1 MRGKAKGQRPKAM
14 LARRT
19 NRAKNR
25 CALVFGLWPLAFLLT
40 FLLAGCDTNPHPA
53 PLRKTRDDGTP
64 WRVRYAYLA
73 DDPRGLDPQHAYD
86 QMAHRIHEA
95 IFDTLIEYHP
105 LKTDPFELVPALLE
119 ALPERT
125 VETDGKVTYTCRLKR
140 GINYHNDACFP
151 GGKGR
156 EVVAEDVHFAWLR
169 ICDPKVE
176 CPIYATLEPVVIG
189 MHELYEAAK
198 KAGKF
203 DYSARLPGLEVVDSH
218 TFKIR
223 LSKPYPQIVYWLAMQ
238 FTTPVPREAVEYH
251 DGTLHPGEAKRRDK
265 FDWHPVGT
273 GPFQIAEYEQAHRFR
288 LVRNPD
294 YRTTVFPSD
303 GFPPEKAEWLKQFAG
318 QKLPMIDEI
327 EWPILRETSSMWL
340 LARQGYFDGTAVAKD
355 SFGRI
360 VSSNHA
366 LAPDLKAKGMMLEK
380 DTELSTFF
388 ISFNCADPV
397 LANKKLRK
405 ALACA
410 YNPQGYVDIFKNGVA
425 PVATQLVPPG
435 IFGHLKDWVNPNAF
449 NLERARQLMV
459 EAGYPNGID
468 PKTGK
473 PLELSMDV
481 TATGSEERQTAEYEQ
496 RQFEQLGIKI
506 KVNESTFAKMLE
518 KQDRGQFQ
526 IAPSTGWGADY
537 PDPEN
542 FFFLFYSKNI
552 PPAGKNESRFVN
564 AEYDKVFEQMALMDN
579 SPERL
584 ALCRRLME
592 ILSEEC
598 PCAFHFHKA
607 YYVVVQPWARRTHAN
622 MMLEGGPK
630 YLQLDPEARAR
641 AWREWNRP
649 AYWPLA
655 VLAAIIAAAII
666 YAVRWNRRLNA

>member
-1 MRGKAKGQRPKAM
+1 MKTEGGGRKSR
-14 LARRT
+14 
-19 NRAKNR
+19 
-25 CALVFGLWPLAFLLT
+25 VFPGWRFLRHFFRLPPSAFLL
-40 FLLAGCDTNPHPA
+40 FLLFLAGCDTNPHPA
-53 PLRKTRDDGTP
+53 PTRTTRDDGTP

-86 QMAHRIHEA
+86 QMAHRVQEA
-95 IFDTLIEYHP
+95 ILDTLLEYHP

-125 VETDGKVTYTCRLKR
+125 TEPDGKVTYTCRLKR
-140 GINYHNDACFP
+140 GINYHDDPCFP

-169 ICDPKVE
+169 MADPKIE
-176 CPIYATLEPVVIG
+176 CPIFATLEPVVIG
-189 MHELYEAAK
+189 MHELYEAGK
-198 KAGKF
+198 KSGNF
-203 DYSARLPGLEVVDSH
+203 DYSARLPGLEVVDAQ
-218 TFKIR
+218 TFKIH
-223 LSKPYPQIVYWLAMQ
+223 LSSPYPQIIYWLAMQ
-238 FTTPVPREAVEYH
+238 FTTPVPREAVEYYDGKMH
-251 DGTLHPGEAKRRDK
+251 DGVQRAA
-265 FDWHPVGT
+265 FNWHPVGT
-273 GPFQIAEYEQAHRFR
+273 GPFIIAEYEEAHRFR

-303 GFPPEKAEWLKQFAG
+303 GFPPEQAEWLKQFAG
-318 QKLPMIDEI
+318 QKLPMVDEI
-327 EWPILRETSSMWL
+327 EWPILRETQTMWM

-355 SFGRI
+355 AVGRV
-360 VSSNHA
+360 VSGNNGI
-366 LAPDLKAKGMMLEK
+366 APDLKARGMRLEK
-380 DTELSTFF
+380 DTELGTFF
-388 ISFNCADPV
+388 ISFNCLDPV
-397 LANKKLRK
+397 LANPKLRK

-410 YNPQGYVDIFKNGVA
+410 YNAQGYCDIFKYGVS

-435 IFGHLKDWVNPNAF
+435 IFGHLNDWVNPNAF
-449 NLERARQLMV
+449 NLERAKQLIA

-496 RQFEQLGIKI
+496 RCFEALGIKI
-506 KVNESTFAKMLE
+506 KVNENTFAKMLE
-518 KQDRGQFQ
+518 KQERGQFQ

-552 PPAGKNESRFVN
+552 PPAGKNESRYMNPEF
-564 AEYDKVFEQMALMDN
+564 DKVFEQMAQMDN

-584 ALCRRLME
+584 ALCKRLLE
-592 ILSEEC
+592 ILNEDC
-598 PCAFHFHKA
+598 PCAFNFHKA

-630 YLQLDPEARAR
+630 YLQVDPVARAR
-641 AWREWNRP
+641 AWHEWNRP
-649 AYWPLA
+649 TYWPLA
-655 VLAAIIAAAII
+655 LLGVGLVAGTI

>member
-1 MRGKAKGQRPKAM
+1 MKST
-14 LARRT
+14 ARTTRSL
-19 NRAKNR
+19 RFILHR
-25 CALVFGLWPLAFLLT
+25 SFFVLFL

-53 PLRKTRDDGTP
+53 PTRTTRDDGTP

-86 QMAHRIHEA
+86 QMSRRIQEA
-95 IFDTLIEYHP
+95 ILDTLLEYHP

-119 ALPERT
+119 TMPVRT
-125 VETDGKVTYTCRLKR
+125 VEPDGTVAYTCRLKR
-140 GINYHNDACFP
+140 DIHYHHDPCFP

-156 EVVAEDVHFAWLR
+156 EVVAEDVHYAWLR

-176 CPIYATLEPVVIG
+176 CPIFSTLEPVVIG

-198 KAGKF
+198 KTGRF
-203 DYSARLPGLEVVDSH
+203 DYAARLPGLEVVDAQ

-223 LSKPYPQIVYWLAMQ
+223 LSKPYPQIVYWLAMP
-238 FTTPVPREAVEYH
+238 FTTPVPREAVAYY
-251 DGTLHPGEAKRRDK
+251 DGKLHEGETKQRAE
-265 FDWHPVGT
+265 FGWHPVGT
-273 GPFQIAEYEQAHRFR
+273 GPFILAEYEQAHRVR

-318 QKLPMIDEI
+318 QKLPMVDEI
-327 EWPILRETSSMWL
+327 EWPILRETHTMWL

-355 SFGRI
+355 SVGRI
-360 VSSNHA
+360 VSSNNEIS
-366 LAPDLKAKGMMLEK
+366 PDLKARGIRLEK

-397 LANKKLRK
+397 LANVKLRK

-410 YNPQGYVDIFKNGVA
+410 YNAKAYCDIFKYGVA

-435 IFGHLKDWVNPNAF
+435 IFGHIHDWVNPNAY
-449 NLERARQLMV
+449 NLERARQLIA

-468 PKTGK
+468 PATGK
-473 PLELSMDV
+473 PLELTMDV
-481 TATGSEERQTAEYEQ
+481 TATGSEERQTAEFQQ
-496 RQFEQLGIKI
+496 RCFEALGVKI
-506 KVNESTFAKMLE
+506 KVNENTFAKMLE
-518 KQDRGQFQ
+518 KQERGQFQ

-537 PDPEN
+537 PDAEN

-552 PPAGKNESRFVN
+552 PPAGKNESRYVN
-564 AEYDKVFEQMALMDN
+564 PEFDRLFEQMALMDN
-579 SPERL
+579 TPERL
-584 ALCRRLME
+584 ALCRRLLEMLNE
-592 ILSEEC
+592 DV
-598 PCAFHFHKA
+598 PCAFTFHKA

-630 YLQLDPEARAR
+630 YLQVDPEMRAR
-641 AWREWNRP
+641 AWHEWNHP
-649 AYWPLA
+649 TYWPLA
-655 VLAAIIAAAII
+655 LLAVVIVAGII
-666 YAVRWNRRLNA
+666 YAIRWNRRLNA

>member
-1 MRGKAKGQRPKAM
+1 MIGKAKGERRKAM
-14 LARRT
+14 SRMSFARFVRVAAIAF
-19 NRAKNR
+19 R
-25 CALVFGLWPLAFLLT
+25 LSPFAFLL
-40 FLLAGCDTNPHPA
+40 GCDTNPHPE

-95 IFDTLIEYHP
+95 ILDTLLEYHP
-105 LKTDPFELVPALLE
+105 LKTDPFEMVPALLE

-125 VETDGKVTYTCRLKR
+125 LEPNGKVTYTCRLKR
-140 GINYHNDACFP
+140 GIRYHDDACFP

-169 ICDPKVE
+169 MSDPKIE

-198 KAGKF
+198 KTGKF
-203 DYSARLPGLEVVDSH
+203 DYSARLPGLEVVDAQ

-223 LSKPYPQIVYWLAMQ
+223 LSTAYPQIVYWLAMQ
-238 FTTPVPREAVEYH
+238 FTTPVPPEAVAYY
-251 DGTLHPGEAKRRDK
+251 DGKLHPGETKRRDE
-265 FDWHPVGT
+265 FNWHPVGT

-294 YRTTVFPSD
+294 YRTTVFPTD

-318 QKLPMIDEI
+318 KQLPMIDEI

-340 LARQGYFDGTAVAKD
+340 LARLGYFDGTAVAKD

-360 VSSNHA
+360 VSSNND
-366 LAPDLKAKGMMLEK
+366 LSPDLKARGMMLEK

-397 LANKKLRK
+397 LSNLKLRK

-410 YNPQGYVDIFKNGVA
+410 YNAKGYCDIFKNGVA

-435 IFGHLKDWVNPNAF
+435 IFGHLKDWVNPNAYD
-449 NLERARQLMV
+449 LERAKKLIA

-473 PLELSMDV
+473 PLELTMDV

-496 RQFEQLGIKI
+496 RCFETLGIKI
-506 KVNESTFAKMLE
+506 KVLENTFAKMLE
-518 KQDRGQFQ
+518 KEERGQFQ

-542 FFFLFYSKNI
+542 YFFLYYSKNI
-552 PPAGKNESRFVN
+552 PPTGKNVSHFVN
-564 AEYDKVFEQMALMDN
+564 AEYDKVFEQMAVMDN

-584 ALCRRLME
+584 ALCRRLLE
-592 ILSEEC
+592 ILNDEC
-598 PCAFHFHKA
+598 PCAFNFHKA

-622 MMLEGGPK
+622 MMLEGGVK
-630 YLQLDPEARAR
+630 YLQVDPVARAK
-641 AWREWNRP
+641 AWHEWNRP

-655 VLAAIIAAAII
+655 LLAAVIAAAII
-666 YAVRWNRRLNA
+666 YAIRWNRRLNA